1 MDLNKVINDT
11 VKEIP
16 PSGIRKFFDLATEM
30 EGVISLGVGEP
41 DFDTPWQIREAAIY
55 SIEQGKTF
63 YTANRGLSELRK
75 EICRYQ
81 KRKMRYKIKGDTLP
95 IIIYHVNKGKSIICD
110 SAAIN

>member
-75 EICRYQ
+75 EICRY
-81 KRKMRYKIKGDTLP
+81 KKKKI
-95 IIIYHVNKGKSIICD
+95 
-110 SAAIN
+110 